1 MYYCFSLLRLIKI
14 WLGRQRVIVWTVL
27 LAFVLT
33 LPSLFCGLAGD
44 DYFNRAVALQNTDIS
59 CVPRSPFDAFAFMFS
74 REDPALIKQG
84 INAGIYPW
92 WTHPQLQIAFFRPLS
107 SLTHWLDFRLFP
119 GSVGLMH
126 AHSLIWYALLVLVAG
141 LLYKQFLAPLWVA
154 GLAALLYAVDYS
166 HAVGAASLCNR
177 NAVIAAVFSFLA
189 LIAHDRWRRGGVK
202 ICSLL
207 APACFFLGLLSA
219 EAAIAIGGYLFAYA
233 LIFDKG
239 KPFTR
244 YAALLPYVMTGIVW
258 RIIYIALD
266 YGAAHSGVY
275 IDPAKDSMRFVTE
288 LGQRLPVLLQ
298 GQFALPPSD
307 LWSVLPPVPAQIYAV
322 CALAFIFFVAWVV
335 WPILRRDST
344 IGFLAAGMLLA
355 AIPFCSTLP
364 SNRFLFFTGL
374 GGMGLIARFLAIAL
388 EPPEWFLPY
397 WRTPRKL
404 LACGWI
410 LIWLAISPLLLAL
423 LTLSPLVM
431 QKPLTLAAKTIAPPD
446 ITSLPEQ
453 IVIVN
458 VPSDLM
464 LFYLPFVRAASGQST
479 GLHTFLL
486 SAGLM
491 QIEVQ
496 RINDRTVVLRL
507 SNGLLA
513 GAWNQVFRD
522 SAAPIKKGAALKLAN
537 CSLAVTGVTDTGL
550 PAEIKYEFTVPL
562 EDSSLRWVTWSE
574 RGFIPFALPSP
585 GETVRVKQ
593 LTLF

>member
-1 MYYCFSLLRLIKI
+1 MHYCFSLLRLIKI

-44 DYFNRAVALQNTDIS
+44 DYFNRAVALQNADIR

-74 REDPALIKQG
+74 REDAAFIKQG
-84 INAGIYPW
+84 INAGLYPW

-119 GSVGLMH
+119 GSVWLMH

-244 YAALLPYVMTGIVW
+244 YAALLPYVITGIVW
-258 RIIYIALD
+258 RIIYIALG

-275 IDPAKDSMRFVTE
+275 IDPAKDSMRFVAE

-446 ITSLPEQ
+446 IKSLHEQ

-513 GAWNQVFRD
+513 GSWNQVFRD
-522 SAAPIKKGAALKLAN
+522 SGAPIKKGAALKLAN